1 MSLPFR
7 IKYGEGAV
15 ELTQSLFGRAVTD
28 DEIGFLAGAL
38 DGAEVIVSVRKVGL
52 FLDVKDAGRFETYE
66 TSIRRDADGSLWAYI
81 HDVRTTAG
89 LRGQGLGIRAFVRQV
104 QAAREFGLTRF
115 ELWAAGHPG
124 DQTHNGW
131 LTWPKFGFDAPLN
144 RLDLAALPRAY
155 AGARTLND
163 IMRLKAHA
171 WWAKQGSERAMI
183 FYLRDDSS
191 MMEQF
196 QRYLNEKGLSL

>member
-1 MSLPFR
+1 MSHPF
-7 IKYGEGAV
+7 IINYCEGAT
-15 ELTQSLFGRAVTD
+15 ELIQSLFGFALTEEEV
-28 DEIGFLAGAL
+28 GFLAGAL

-52 FLDVKDAGRFETYE
+52 YLEVKDAGRFESYE
-66 TSIRRDADGSLWAYI
+66 TSVRRDGDGGLWAYI
-81 HDVRTTAG
+81 HEVRTAPG
-89 LRGQGLGIRAFVRQV
+89 LRGKGLGIRAFMRQV
-104 QAAREFGLTRF
+104 QAAQALRLTRF

-131 LTWPKFGFDAPLN
+131 LTWPKFGFDALLN

-171 WWAKQGSERAMI
+171 WWAKQGAERAMI
-183 FYLRDDSS
+183 FYLHDDSS

-196 QRYLNEKGLSL
+196 RRYLNEKGLTL